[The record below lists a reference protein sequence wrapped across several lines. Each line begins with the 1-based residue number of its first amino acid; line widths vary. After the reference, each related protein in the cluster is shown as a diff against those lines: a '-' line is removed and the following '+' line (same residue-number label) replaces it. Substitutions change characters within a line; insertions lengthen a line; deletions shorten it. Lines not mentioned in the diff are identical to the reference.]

1 MPRCGSVARM
11 TLRAA
16 SVLLIALLGVAWD
29 DAPRVDAPAQSEEKS
44 LPTTPPARAP
54 FTQAIA
60 GTTLSI
66 DFVPVTLA
74 DGRSLWMSRTEIPWE
89 VLDVCV
95 YGFDQVEGKSESAK
109 ADAVTR
115 PTKPYIA
122 TDRGFG
128 HAGWPANSV
137 SFQNAKAFCEW
148 LSAKSGCA
156 YRLPREAEWI
166 EACALSGVTTASAAD
181 HAWFD
186 GNSGGT
192 THRVGSKR
200 ADAQGVHDLW
210 GNLAEWCVLPDG
222 SGAVFGGSYRDAA
235 ADIGCAARKVDTPR
249 WNQSDPQMP
258 KSIWWLADA
267 GWIGFRVVC
276 DAPPAKPAAPPA
288 SAPSTK

>member
-1 MPRCGSVARM
+1 MWV
-11 TLRAA
+11 RAVSLTA
-16 SVLLIALLGVAWD
+16 FALIAGVAWRSTPRSDAAPHGD
-29 DAPRVDAPAQSEEKS
+29 DPPASETLAPRVA
-44 LPTTPPARAP
+44 

-74 DGRSLWMSRTEIPWE
+74 DGRQLWMSRTEIPWE

-95 YGFDQVEGKSESAK
+95 YGFDQVDGKSESVK

-137 SFQNAKAFCEW
+137 SFKNAVTFCEW

-166 EACALSGVTTASAAD
+166 EACARSGVTVQSAPD
-181 HAWFD
+181 FAWFE

-200 ADAQGVHDLW
+200 ADAQGIHDLW

-222 SGAVFGGSYRDAA
+222 RGAVFGGSYRDSAA
-235 ADIGCAARKVDTPR
+235 EIGCASRHADTPR

-276 DAPPAKPAAPPA
+276 DAPPNKSALTPSKPAAP
-288 SAPSTK
+288 K

>member
-1 MPRCGSVARM
+1 MM
-11 TLRAA
+11 LRVLPLPLLAL
-16 SVLLIALLGVAWD
+16 LLIAW
-29 DAPRVDAPAQSEEKS
+29 VDAPLGVSSRGEGQGSGEGS
-44 LPTTPPARAP
+44 PPVTTPPARGA

-95 YGFDQVEGKSESAK
+95 YGFDQVDGKSESAK
-109 ADAVTR
+109 ADAITR

-137 SFQNAKAFCEW
+137 SFQNAKTFCDW
-148 LSAKSGCA
+148 LSAKCGGA

-166 EACALSGVTTASAAD
+166 EACVRSGVTAASAPD
-181 HAWFD
+181 HAWFE

-235 ADIGCAARKVDTPR
+235 ADIGCAARQADSPR

-276 DAPPAKPAAPPA
+276 DAPPPKPAAATATSPA
-288 SAPSTK
+288 PK